1 MSIIIKIMTTKN
13 TMLGPMEVQFFAWT
27 QLENKDQVQTGDLVK
42 SLNLSPKQE
51 ADLFYNLSS
60 SGFIIKLQRGFYLIP
75 NKIPSRGLWSP
86 SPYLVINKYM
96 ENAGAT
102 KFHISG
108 PAVFNKYG
116 YSNQLSSWFT
126 VYNDKISKKMYI
138 LQYHLDFTKVVPKCL
153 GVIKKLK
160 SYIGDEN
167 FVWARLSSPE
177 QTILDAVYDYKR
189 YGTLPKVYDWIAD
202 SLRDKKINPN
212 KLVDVTIKYG
222 NTISQKRIGWVL
234 DNLKVPK
241 KIISPLQKKISK
253 TKFLTPLNPQ
263 NRKGPINKTWG
274 VIENVQIS

>member
-1 MSIIIKIMTTKN
+1 MKKIIVLNILVAIFFLVFVKMSIIIKIMTTKN
-13 TMLGPMEVQFFAWT
+13 IMLGPMEVQFFAWT

-138 LQYHLDFTKVVPKCL
+138 LQYHLDFTKVVPKYL
-153 GVIKKLK
+153 GVIKKMK

-167 FVWARLSSPE
+167 LSGQGSAHRNRLFLMPFM
-177 QTILDAVYDYKR
+177 I
-189 YGTLPKVYDWIAD
+189 
-202 SLRDKKINPN
+202 
-212 KLVDVTIKYG
+212 IKDMELCL
-222 NTISQKRIGWVL
+222 KFMIG
-234 DNLKVPK
+234 
-241 KIISPLQKKISK
+241 
-253 TKFLTPLNPQ
+253 
-263 NRKGPINKTWG
+263 
-274 VIENVQIS
+274 